1 MVMARA
7 QYCSV
12 LGLMTVGGSCD
23 DMSGLS
29 ESIPGVPG
37 EDYPILSSPPDTSFS
52 CLDKVNGGYYSDA
65 EARCQGGCQR
75 AHALNPYT
83 EINELGQ
90 CQAKISL
97 KLRRLW
103 VDLNE

>member
-12 LGLMTVGGSCD
+12 LGLMIVRGSCD
-23 DMSGLS
+23 DIRGLS

-65 EARCQGGCQR
+65 EARCQGRCVR
-75 AHALNPYT
+75 VNPV
-83 EINELGQ
+83 
-90 CQAKISL
+90 KP
-97 KLRRLW
+97 R
-103 VDLNE
+103 